1 MGTARVGRHVGRG
14 WVPGEATTN
23 FGGSAGVLRPTRDTA
38 RPLALGAG
46 VNYGKH
52 NI

>member
-1 MGTARVGRHVGRG
+1 MGAARVGRHAVRG
-14 WVPGEATTN
+14 WVPGEATSN
-23 FGGSAGVLRPTRDTA
+23 FGKVGARAAADTA

-46 VNYGKH
+46 LNYGKH

>member
-1 MGTARVGRHVGRG
+1 MGAPRVGRHAVRG
-14 WVPGEATTN
+14 LVPGEVTSN
-23 FGGSAGVLRPTRDTA
+23 FGKVGTCAAADTA

-46 VNYGKH
+46 LNYGKH

>member
-1 MGTARVGRHVGRG
+1 MGAARVGRHAVRG
-14 WVPGEATTN
+14 LVPGEVTSN
-23 FGGSAGVLRPTRDTA
+23 FGTCAAADTA

-46 VNYGKH
+46 LNYGKH